1 MKLPSICYICDRPF
15 HNHTF
20 KEQTKC
26 HEEILSLR
34 RTSMKEFQCGYCNK
48 KIFDKY
54 VASFCSPEC
63 RASEAEELRRVR
75 TGHPSY
81 DFLK

>member
-1 MKLPSICYICDRPF
+1 
-15 HNHTF
+15 
-20 KEQTKC
+20 
-26 HEEILSLR
+26 
-34 RTSMKEFQCGYCNK
+34 MKEFQCGYCNK